1 MRSIFKI
8 ILTLLF
14 LSISFSSH
22 AQITSFFDDFENNS
36 IDTLWQGET
45 HTLWVTDYAST
56 YDIGESNG
64 VLSIDY
70 TRTGDTGANAN
81 FKFIPPEQIDISEN
95 PRFGFKLK
103 SNVNTELTV
112 IASFLPQFGYLQTF
126 TVSVIGDNQWNYY
139 GFKVDPAKMSGNDLR
154 SLDIYFD
161 RGSTTNRLG
170 TIQINDLKI
179 SGFIIEVHDLSA
191 ELVDGNQVQLKWTS
205 TDSAASGIYKI
216 YRDTDAD
223 FEVSNSKLLTATTQ
237 NNFLDQG
244 LTPYNHYYYKVVPS
258 DTLGEEYFPSNEV
271 SVETFEPGVKPAI
284 SIISATDSDVGLY
297 EKFALELA
305 LENVGYQN
313 PYDPEDIDVHGWFKS
328 PSGDTLLINGF
339 YDNYQNANA
348 WRVYFAP
355 FETGTWEYQIIVS
368 DIGGMDSTAVSTFTA
383 VESDHHGPIKVSEEN
398 PNYFEYYDDTPFY
411 GLAAYYPWYVEE
423 TGLNRLK
430 QYGLNLIGY
439 WNGTYDGTGNG
450 GGRYLI
456 ESLDSGLG
464 RYDQRKLARI
474 EQILGWLEDR
484 DMLLMYAVWAHP
496 FLRDGAPGWDPIDWA
511 ESNPYQDIITA
522 REFYTDSLAWEYQKK
537 QYRYLIARLGHHRS
551 LGIWEFI
558 NEMHGTTGFYYDE
571 NGGLAWINKMEAY
584 FKEHDPYK
592 RPSTASFGSVELWS
606 QKDIHADIANRHYY
620 ETQGYPRPTGDAVRD
635 GLYNVTE
642 VYKGL
647 KKSGDRPAMLGE
659 AGHSSMFSSVSS
671 SDYTEEFHNAYWSG
685 LASGMASTPF
695 WWDYTSLE
703 IFTDKRMKVYGN
715 LANFVK
721 DLDLVNTR
729 YEDQSIEGNL
739 ENIYLMASDT
749 SAFGWMRKHSGN
761 AVGGT
766 TFYLEGYDSG
776 SYKIDWYDTRNGE
789 TIQTDFAATI
799 ENSSMRLRVPLNVT
813 GQPDVAFRM
822 NRIPDGDTA
831 EQLNLQTSEVCLLSG
846 SGSCALVIQAFI
858 TDSDGG
864 FVSSSN
870 IEVSFSV
877 SGSGTLSEDVA
888 TTENGIAE
896 VVYSPPSGMN
906 ETISITAESEG
917 LKSSTLNEILITENE
932 EGPEFGIPSDFK
944 LDQNYPNPFNPSTL
958 IRYQLPVNSLVSLK
972 VFDLLGRE
980 VAMLVNGRKSAGT
993 HEVNFDA
1000 SELSSGVYIYRLE
1013 AGSFIQTQRMTLIK

>member
-8 ILTLLF
+8 ILTFLF
-14 LSISFSSH
+14 LSIPFSSH
-22 AQITSFFDDFENNS
+22 AQITSFFDDFEDNS
-36 IDTLWQGET
+36 VDTLWEGET
-45 HTLWVTDYAST
+45 HTLWTTSFAST
-56 YDIGESNG
+56 YEISETSG
-64 VLSIDY
+64 VLNIDY
-70 TRTGDTGANAN
+70 TRSNDTGANDN
-81 FKFIPPEQIDISEN
+81 FRFIPPEGIDISEN
-95 PRFGFKLK
+95 PRFGFMIK
-103 SNVNTELTV
+103 SNVSTELTV
-112 IASFLPQFGYLQTF
+112 RASFFPQFGYLQNF
-126 TVSVIGDNQWNYY
+126 TVSIIGDNQWKYY
-139 GFKVDPAKMSGNDLR
+139 GFQVDPKNFASYDL
-154 SLDIYFD
+154 SSIDFYFD
-161 RGSTTNRLG
+161 QGSNTNRIG
-170 TIQINDLKI
+170 TVQINDLKV
-179 SGFIIEVHDLSA
+179 SGFILEVHDLSA
-191 ELVDGNQVQLKWTS
+191 EVVNGNQVQLNWTS

-216 YRDTDAD
+216 YRDTEAD
-223 FEVSNSKLLTATTQ
+223 FEVSTSNLLTATTQ

-284 SIISATDSDVGLY
+284 SIISATDSEVGLF
-297 EKFALELA
+297 EKFALQVD

-313 PYDPEDIDVHGWFKS
+313 PYDPDDIDVHGWFKS

-339 YDNYQNANA
+339 YDNYQNADA

-355 FETGTWEYQIIVS
+355 FETGTWEYQITVS

-423 TGLNRLK
+423 AGLNRLK
-430 QYGLNLIGY
+430 QYGLNIIGY
-439 WNGTYDGTGNG
+439 WNGTYDGNGNG
-450 GGRYLI
+450 GGRYLV

-464 RYDQRKLARI
+464 RYDQRKLGRI

-496 FLRDGAPGWDPIDWA
+496 FLRDGAPGWDPIDWG
-511 ESNPYQDIITA
+511 ESNPYQEIITA

-685 LASGMASTPF
+685 LATGMASTPF
-695 WWDYTSLE
+695 WWDYTSLS
-703 IFTDKRMKVYGN
+703 IFTDERMEVYGN

-721 DLDLVNTR
+721 DLELVNNR
-729 YEDQSIEGNL
+729 F
-739 ENIYLMASDT
+739 ENEIYDWNSETLYLMRDDST
-749 SAFGWMRKHSGN
+749 AFGWMRKNKGEP
-761 AVGGT
+761 VGGSI
-766 TFYLEGYDSG
+766 FYLDNFQPG
-776 SYKIDWYDTRNGE
+776 SYKVIWYDTREGITLQSDIVAFLVNRV
-789 TIQTDFAATI
+789 Q
-799 ENSSMRLRVPLNVT
+799 LRVPLEIET
-813 GQPDVAFRM
+813 SPDIALRM
-822 NRIPDGDTA
+822 KRIPDGSSA
-831 EQLNLQTSEVCLLSG
+831 EKLNLQIFENCLVSG
-846 SGSCALVIQAFI
+846 SGGCFLDIYAFI
-858 TDSDGG
+858 TDSNGG
-864 FVSSSN
+864 FVTTADN
-870 IEVSFSV
+870 EVTFTV
-877 SGSGTLSEDVA
+877 NGNGSLSEQTVPA
-888 TTENGIAE
+888 ENGIAH
-896 VVYSPPSGMN
+896 VSYSPPSGMN
-906 ETISITAESEG
+906 ETVSISAEAEGLITAS
-917 LKSSTLNEILITENE
+917 LNEITITEIESETNQNL
-932 EGPEFGIPSDFK
+932 PSDFK
-944 LDQNYPNPFNPSTL
+944 IDQNYPNPFNPGTL
-958 IRYQLPVNSLVSLK
+958 IRYQLPENSLVSLK

-980 VAMLVNGRKSAGT
+980 VAVLVNGRKSAGT
-993 HEVNFDA
+993 HEVSFDA
-1000 SELSSGVYIYRLE
+1000 SGLSTGVYIYRLK
-1013 AGSFIQTQRMTLIK
+1013 AGSFVQTQKMTLIK